1 MASVAL
7 LQATG
12 TSVEDLIGWMAVGIV
27 IIFIVGMLLYMFFV
41 YGARERDR
49 QMVQARVR
57 AARGT
62 YPGQRGPAADRYR
75 ESRRYEGADEEMPEA
90 VRAAY
95 DDIRSGRDYQHG
107 QYGERDYDYSGETHV
122 AQDRYGA
129 GPAGRP
135 AYRAPGA
142 ARTSPRGRPV
152 RQPDVLE
159 EFLGS
164 RQKNEGTVRL
174 EAEDRQLLWEEA
186 HEPEVPAAAPEEEEV
201 LFIDDESEAA
211 GPEEAMAGDGQNLAK
226 DEFVTGPL
234 ALLLLQKDI
243 EKAVREGHEGP
254 RPRDGPAWSEGRP
267 VFSKPLEAPTEVAP
281 VSTAQP
287 PPLDMEE
294 FTVQLKSLAEKKKLE
309 SRRLE
314 DDRRQRELR
323 SAAEEAARREAQQKR
338 EDNLRREIRGRVRAG
353 ISEAQKLE
361 EPAGPPGVSAA
372 EEEARKA
379 EEEKKLEEQRRTEE
393 RRKRWLELQ
402 KKHEVETIED
412 VLSKIGIK

>member
-1 MASVAL
+1 LS
-7 LQATG
+7 
-12 TSVEDLIGWMAVGIV
+12 
-27 IIFIVGMLLYMFFV
+27 
-41 YGARERDR
+41 
-49 QMVQARVR
+49 
-57 AARGT
+57 
-62 YPGQRGPAADRYR
+62 
-75 ESRRYEGADEEMPEA
+75 
-90 VRAAY
+90 
-95 DDIRSGRDYQHG
+95 
-107 QYGERDYDYSGETHV
+107 
-122 AQDRYGA
+122 
-129 GPAGRP
+129 
-135 AYRAPGA
+135 
-142 ARTSPRGRPV
+142 
-152 RQPDVLE
+152 
-159 EFLGS
+159 S
-164 RQKNEGTVRL
+164 RQNNEGTVRL

-186 HEPEVPAAAPEEEEV
+186 HEPEMPAAAPEEEEV

-211 GPEEAMAGDGQNLAK
+211 GPEEAVAGDGADQAK

-243 EKAVREGHEGP
+243 EKAVKEGPEGP

-267 VFSKPLEAPTEVAP
+267 VFTKPLEAPTEVAP

-309 SRRLE
+309 SRRLQ

-323 SAAEEAARREAQQKR
+323 SAREEAARREAQQKR

-353 ISEAQKLE
+353 ISEAQKVEEPAGPPVISAAEDEARMAEEEKKLESRRLQDDRRQRDLRSAREEAARREAQQKREDNLRREIRGRVRAGISEAQKIE

-379 EEEKKLEEQRRTEE
+379 EDEKKLEEQRRKEE